1 MSRPISP
8 LRQRMIEDMRLRNFS
23 QHTVN
28 AYVRAVELLSRH
40 FKQPPQTMTPDLV
53 RQFLL
58 YLVQERRVASS
69 TYNQIRCGIQFFFRI
84 PLGRND
90 TFDGAPCARE
100 RKRVPVVLSPEE
112 LQKLFAVIRNKK
124 HKAMF
129 MTAYGAGLRVSELVS
144 LRVEDL
150 DSSRMV
156 IRVRHGKGQ
165 KERYAKLSTHLL
177 SVLREYYKVYRPS
190 GLLFTAE
197 SGKQMNTVVLGKILS
212 YLGRRAGLAK
222 RVTPHTLRHSYATHM
237 LDAGADLRTIQ
248 VLLGHQN
255 IKTTA
260 VYMHVSQAKIAAA
273 PNPLDIL
280 YGPKAADPS

>member
-1 MSRPISP
+1 MSRNPSPI
-8 LRQRMIEDMRLRNFS
+8 RQRMIEDMRLRNFS
-23 QHTVN
+23 PHTQN
-28 AYVRAVELLSRH
+28 AYVRAVALFTRH
-40 FKQPPQTMTPDLV
+40 FMLPPETLTADHV
-53 RQFLL
+53 REYLL
-58 YLVQERRVASS
+58 HLVQKRHAAWS
-69 TYNQIRCGIQFFFRI
+69 TYNQIRCGLQFFFRI
-84 PLGRND
+84 TLGRND
-90 TFDGAPCARE
+90 TFDGVPCARE

-112 LQKLFAVIRNKK
+112 LQKLFAVIRNNK
-124 HKAMF
+124 HKAML

-177 SVLREYYKVYRPS
+177 SVLRDYYKAYRPS
-190 GLLFTAE
+190 GLLFT
-197 SGKQMNTVVLGKILS
+197 SRGGKQMNTVVVGKILA
-212 YLGRRAGLAK
+212 YLGRRAGLGK

-260 VYMHVSQAKIAAA
+260 IYMHVSQAKIAAA

-280 YGPKAADPS
+280 YGPKTPDPS